1 MWAHFLNPMASLKLF
16 NSGTRCFRTIFVTAN
31 PVLRSEVRKYF
42 DGLLRGLAAS
52 LAAREQV
59 AAASASPGEGAALAS
74 AVEGEGE
81 VEGEE
86 PPSFNL
92 HSLADLPDD
101 AFPLFLTKREWLVAL
116 DGTLDAPF
124 YPREADGKVG
134 PPSSLP
140 GHLRAW

>member
-1 MWAHFLNPMASLKLF
+1 MWAHYLNPMSSLKLF
-16 NSGTRCFRTIFVTAN
+16 NSGTRRFRTIFVTAN

-59 AAASASPGEGAALAS
+59 AAAAASPGEGAALAP
-74 AVEGEGE
+74 AVEGE
-81 VEGEE
+81 VEGEA

-92 HSLADLPDD
+92 HSLADLPND

-124 YPREADGKVG
+124 
-134 PPSSLP
+134 
-140 GHLRAW
+140 